1 MAGTEGGSHNW
12 PLCCGPG
19 PGIRMAMRGAKID
32 TVVFDL
38 DGTLVDTAPDLI
50 AALNHSL
57 EVLGRPV
64 VEPMLVR
71 SLAGHGARAL
81 LSAGLTLSGDAP
93 EELITRAI
101 PVFLEHYADNICT
114 FSAPYPGLELA
125 LEELRIEGFRLAI
138 CTNKPEELANHLV
151 EALGWAG
158 MFDAIIGGDTLPVR
172 KPDPRPLL
180 TAITQAKGAKAIY
193 VGDSAID
200 VETARAAAM
209 PSIAV
214 GFGFSDVCAS
224 QLGADLHIDHFD
236 MLPSAVR
243 SIIAP
248 ARSNAQRASFDLGP
262 GQATVAV

>member
-1 MAGTEGGSHNW
+1 
-12 PLCCGPG
+12 
-19 PGIRMAMRGAKID
+19 MAMRGAKID

-50 AALNHSL
+50 AALNYSL
-57 EVLGRPV
+57 EGLGRSA

-81 LSAGLTLSGDAP
+81 LEAGLALSGDVP
-93 EELITRAI
+93 EELVAQAI
-101 PVFLEHYADNICT
+101 PIFLEHYAGNICT
-114 FSAPYPGLELA
+114 LSAPYPGLEQA
-125 LEELRIEGFRLAI
+125 LEELRVEGFRLAI
-138 CTNKPEELANHLV
+138 CTNKPEGLANHLV

-158 MFDAIIGGDTLPVR
+158 VFDAIVGGDTLPVR
-172 KPDPRPLL
+172 KPDPLPLL
-180 TAITQAKGAKAIY
+180 AAIAQAKGTKAIY
-193 VGDSAID
+193 VGDSAFD
-200 VETARAAAM
+200 VATARAAAM

-214 GFGFSDVCAS
+214 GFGFSDICAS

-236 MLPSAVR
+236 MLSTAVR

-248 ARSNAQRASFDLGP
+248 ATPVAERAKLDP

>member
-1 MAGTEGGSHNW
+1 MAGMEGGSHNW
-12 PLCCGPG
+12 PLYCDPG
-19 PGIRMAMRGAKID
+19 PGISMAMRGPKID
-32 TVVFDL
+32 TIVFDL

-57 EVLGRPV
+57 EALGRPA

-71 SLAGHGARAL
+71 PLAGHGARAL
-81 LSAGLTLSGDAP
+81 LDAGLTLSGDAP
-93 EELITRAI
+93 EELIARAI
-101 PVFLEHYADNICT
+101 PIFLEHYADNICT
-114 FSAPYPGLELA
+114 FSAPYPGLEVA

-138 CTNKPEELANHLV
+138 CTNKPEGLANHLV
-151 EALGWAG
+151 DALGWADV
-158 MFDAIIGGDTLPVR
+158 FDAIVGGDTLPVR
-172 KPDPRPLL
+172 KPDPLPLL

-193 VGDSAID
+193 VGDSAVD
-200 VETARAAAM
+200 VATARAAAM

-236 MLPSAVR
+236 MLPAAVR

-248 ARSNAQRASFDLGP
+248 ATLIAQRVSLDLDS